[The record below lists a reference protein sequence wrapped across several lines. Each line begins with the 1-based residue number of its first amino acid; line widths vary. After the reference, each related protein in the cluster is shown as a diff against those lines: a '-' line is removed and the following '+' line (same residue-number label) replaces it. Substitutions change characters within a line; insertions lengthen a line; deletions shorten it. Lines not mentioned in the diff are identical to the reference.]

1 LKVDTKGYGG
11 RKMKKTAG
19 VYTNDKT
26 RPRQDLVI
34 SGQVEKFVTIRPQHA
49 NMRGFVG
56 DPIKATVTIIPE
68 KKYPFKILNLRAK
81 DGEFIKYQLEET
93 KESGTTTYKL
103 IVQNLK
109 TDAGRYYDS
118 IILETD
124 SKTRPQLNVR
134 VYGYLRPRKIK

>member
-1 LKVDTKGYGG
+1 
-11 RKMKKTAG
+11 MKKTAG

-26 RPRQDLVI
+26 HPRLDLVI

-81 DGEFIKYQLEET
+81 DGKYIKYQLEKT
-93 KESGTTTYKL
+93 KESGATTYKL
-103 IVQNLK
+103 IVENLK

-124 SKTRPQLNVR
+124 SKIRPQLNVR